1 MTKQEQLLRDHY
13 AQVSLRLRGIPPAI
27 CLVPP
32 TPRPTPPQPQ
42 PDKPVKPKRPPT
54 LRTRR
59 EIALAQLWSIEQLAK
74 LYELYHMGEPWEV
87 IAQATGHYQTS
98 CQKVVSAMKLQRYLK
113 VKKNLKVK
121 NHVKP

>member
-13 AQVSLRLRGIPPAI
+13 AQVSLRLRGVPPAI

-32 TPRPTPPQPQ
+32 TTQPTPPR
-42 PDKPVKPKRPPT
+42 PDKPVKPKRPPP

-98 CQKVVSAMKLQRYLK
+98 CEKVVRAMKLQRYLK
-113 VKKNLKVK
+113 VKKT
-121 NHVKP
+121 